1 MMQKSFA
8 QDFRS
13 DPPPDSWPFREHS
26 RAIDAAGVRWHVQRL
41 GVGPVLLLLHGS
53 GGSTHSWS
61 HCISALTARFTVL
74 AVDLPGHGFSNVSAQ
89 TDSLGDVYSLGGM
102 ARALRVLLDTVGLE
116 PAHAAGH
123 SAGAAVLVRMAL
135 DGLYRGQR
143 IVGFNPALIA
153 PPTPYVEFLAPL
165 IAPIAES
172 SLVARGAAW
181 LARSTSVIPTML
193 GSTGSTLSADD
204 EARYAFLC
212 TREAHCHAA
221 LAMMSRWDLPTLVRD
236 AATLT
241 VPMDVYAGTND
252 RWIPYRD
259 LAASI
264 RRMPSA
270 TLHTVDG
277 AGHLIP
283 EERPD
288 VVIEALLGM
297 GSAGEGEPD

>member
-1 MMQKSFA
+1 MENTFPGG
-8 QDFRS
+8 FRS
-13 DPPPDSWPFREHS
+13 DPPPASWPFREHS
-26 RAIDAAGVRWHVQRL
+26 RALDAAGVRWHYQRL
-41 GVGPVLLLLHGS
+41 GAGPLLLLLHGS
-53 GGSTHSWS
+53 GGSAHSWS
-61 HCISALTARFTVL
+61 HCMGALAARYEVL
-74 AVDLPGHGFSNVSAQ
+74 AVDLPGHGFSNVFPQ
-89 TDSLGDVYSLGGM
+89 TDAVGDVYSLGGM
-102 ARALRVLLDTVGLE
+102 ARALRAMLDTLELE

-123 SAGAAVLVRMAL
+123 SAGTAVLVRMAL
-135 DGLYRGQR
+135 DGAYRGAR
-143 IVGFNPALIA
+143 VVGFNPALVA

-172 SLVARGAAW
+172 TLFARGAAW
-181 LARSTSVIPTML
+181 LARSTSVIPAML

-236 AATLT
+236 ATTMTL
-241 VPMDVYAGTND
+241 PLEVYAGTHD

-259 LAASI
+259 LAESI

-270 TLHTVDG
+270 TLHRVEG

-288 VVIEALLGM
+288 VVIGALLGRD
-297 GSAGEGEPD
+297 GAGERGTD